1 MRVNARRGRG
11 VSKAEILKDA
21 SQHGFAT
28 EPYRKT
34 FEKYRDH
41 AQSAL
46 DSDAFPA
53 AQRRLVKRYYQMIQG
68 R

>member
-1 MRVNARRGRG
+1 VKAKHGRG

-28 EPYRKT
+28 EPYRDMYKQ
-34 FEKYRDH
+34 YRDF
-41 AQSAL
+41 AQSAI
-46 DSDAFPA
+46 DSDAFPP
-53 AQRRLVKRYYQMIQG
+53 AQRRLVKRYLQMIQG